1 MMGIVSF
8 IVEAAD
14 QGLETVATS
23 QFAAVAEVSGTV
35 VVGAAT
41 LAMIVLF
48 INMAWQIRPMDGRE
62 LLVLSFKIGLINTFA
77 FNWANFNFV
86 SGHII
91 DGLDEL
97 AGSLIGSATGDD
109 GAGPEYFAARFDL
122 QLDRLAE
129 YGNSA
134 TSHMGAVSK
143 AVMGVFFMALLAVVG
158 GAAGAVLV
166 LAKMMM
172 TFLIGIAP
180 IMILC
185 SMFSVTK
192 DYFHRWLSS
201 LVSFALYSVVMAGI
215 FSMVFGLV
223 SQLVGQI
230 GSPDSVKQVGATL
243 PFLAVVILSLVMV
256 VAIPFIVPMISGNLH
271 AGWAAAAVGG
281 SVRRIMPQS
290 RPQQSG
296 QVPSNTKSYIS
307 RRLNA
312 GADATRSST
321 SATDPRPTTGTGAK
335 VQRMLDRAE
344 RLGGDTQKR

>member
-1 MMGIVSF
+1 MGIVNF
-8 IVEAAD
+8 IVSAAD
-14 QGLETVATS
+14 EGLEKVATS
-23 QFAAVAEVSGTV
+23 QFAAVAEVSGTI

-48 INMAWQIRPMDGRE
+48 INMAWQIRPMDGKE
-62 LLVLSFKIGLINTFA
+62 LLVLSFKIALINTFA

-97 AGSLIGSATGDD
+97 AGRLVGSAIGVDL
-109 GAGPEYFAARFDL
+109 AGPRYFALRFDL

-185 SMFSVTK
+185 SMFPVTK

-201 LVSFALYSVVMAGI
+201 LASFALYPVVMAGI

-223 SQLVGQI
+223 GLLVSQI
-230 GSPDSVKQVGATL
+230 GSADSVEQVGGTI
-243 PFLAVVILSLVMV
+243 PFLAVVILSLAMV
-256 VAIPFIVPMISGNLH
+256 IAIPFIVPMISGNLQ

-281 SVRRIMPQS
+281 SMRRMMPQS
-290 RPQQSG
+290 RPQQSNRAS
-296 QVPSNTKSYIS
+296 SNATSDTS

-312 GADATRSST
+312 GADATRSSN
-321 SATDPRPTTGTGAK
+321 SATDPRPSTGTGAK
-335 VQRMLDRAE
+335 MQRMMDRAE
-344 RLGGDTQKR
+344 RLSEDAKKKR

>member
-23 QFAAVAEVSGTV
+23 QFSAISEVFGTV
-35 VVGAAT
+35 IVGAAT
-41 LAMIVLF
+41 VAVIALF
-48 INMAWQIRPMDGRE
+48 INMAWQVRPMDGRE
-62 LLVLSFKIGLINTFA
+62 MLILLFKIGLIDAFA
-77 FNWANFNFV
+77 LNWANFNFV
-86 SGHII
+86 SGSLI
-91 DGLDEL
+91 DGLDRL
-97 AGSLIGSATGDD
+97 AGSLVGSVTGEE

-166 LAKMMM
+166 LAKLMT

-180 IMILC
+180 VMILC
-185 SMFSVTK
+185 SMFSVTQ

-201 LVSFALYSVVMAGI
+201 LASFALYPVVVAGI

-223 SQLVGQI
+223 GLLVSEI
-230 GSPDSVKQVGATL
+230 GAADSIEQVGATI
-243 PFLAVVILSLVMV
+243 PFLAVVMLSLAMVM
-256 VAIPFIVPMISGNLH
+256 AIPFIVPMISGNLQ
-271 AGWAAAAVGG
+271 AGWAASAVGG
-281 SVRRIMPQS
+281 VARRLTLQHRLQQPN
-290 RPQQSG
+290 RPS
-296 QVPSNTKSYIS
+296 SNTTSHTN
-307 RRLNA
+307 RRLNTGSEA
-312 GADATRSST
+312 PQPRTPAKDARPST
-321 SATDPRPTTGTGAK
+321 ATGEK
-335 VQRMLDRAE
+335 VQRMKDRAD
-344 RLGGDTQKR
+344 RLRN

>member
-1 MMGIVSF
+1 MGIVSF

-35 VVGAAT
+35 IVGAAT

-62 LLVLSFKIGLINTFA
+62 LLVLSLKIGLINTFA

-185 SMFSVTK
+185 SMFPVTK

-201 LVSFALYSVVMAGI
+201 LASFALYPVVMAGI

-223 SQLVGQI
+223 GLLVSQI
-230 GSPDSVKQVGATL
+230 GSADLSNKSVG
-243 PFLAVVILSLVMV
+243 PSRFLRWSSSRLRWS
-256 VAIPFIVPMISGNLH
+256 S
-271 AGWAAAAVGG
+271 
-281 SVRRIMPQS
+281 QS
-290 RPQQSG
+290 
-296 QVPSNTKSYIS
+296 PSSC
-307 RRLNA
+307 R
-312 GADATRSST
+312 
-321 SATDPRPTTGTGAK
+321 
-335 VQRMLDRAE
+335 
-344 RLGGDTQKR
+344 

>member
-1 MMGIVSF
+1 MGIVSF

-97 AGSLIGSATGDD
+97 AGNLIGSATGDD

-185 SMFSVTK
+185 SMFPVTK

-201 LVSFALYSVVMAGI
+201 LASFALYPVVMAGI

-223 SQLVGQI
+223 GLLVSQI
-230 GSPDSVKQVGATL
+230 GSADSVEQVGGTI
-243 PFLAVVILSLVMV
+243 PFLAVVILSLAMV
-256 VAIPFIVPMISGNLH
+256 VAIPFIVPMISGNLQ

-281 SVRRIMPQS
+281 SMRRMMPQS
-290 RPQQSG
+290 RAQQSNRTS
-296 QVPSNTKSYIS
+296 SNAASDTS

-312 GADATRSST
+312 GADATRSSN
-321 SATDPRPTTGTGAK
+321 SATDPRPSTGTGAK
-335 VQRMLDRAE
+335 MQRMMDRAE
-344 RLGGDTQKR
+344 RLSEDAKKKR

>member
-1 MMGIVSF
+1 MGIVSF

-14 QGLETVATS
+14 QGLETVAAS
-23 QFAAVAEVSGTV
+23 QFAAVAEVSGTM

-41 LAMIVLF
+41 LAMIALF

-62 LLVLSFKIGLINTFA
+62 LLVLSLKIGLINTFA

-97 AGSLIGSATGDD
+97 AGSLIGSATEDD

-172 TFLIGIAP
+172 TFLIGITP

-185 SMFSVTK
+185 SMFPVTK

-201 LVSFALYSVVMAGI
+201 MASFALYPVVMAGI

-223 SQLVGQI
+223 GLLVSQI
-230 GSPDSVKQVGATL
+230 GSADSVEQVGGTI
-243 PFLAVVILSLVMV
+243 PFLAVVILSLAMV
-256 VAIPFIVPMISGNLH
+256 IAIPFIVPMISGNLQ
-271 AGWAAAAVGG
+271 AGWAAATVGG
-281 SVRRIMPQS
+281 SMRRMMPQS
-290 RPQQSG
+290 RPQQLNRGS
-296 QVPSNTKSYIS
+296 SNATSDTN

-312 GADATRSST
+312 GADPTRSAN
-321 SATDPRPTTGTGAK
+321 SATDLRPSTGTGAK
-335 VQRMLDRAE
+335 MQRMMDRAE
-344 RLGGDTQKR
+344 RLSEDAKKKR

>member
-1 MMGIVSF
+1 MGIVSF

-41 LAMIVLF
+41 LAMIALF

-62 LLVLSFKIGLINTFA
+62 LLVLSLKIGLINTFA

-180 IMILC
+180 IMVLC
-185 SMFSVTK
+185 SMFPVTK

-201 LVSFALYSVVMAGI
+201 LASFALYPVVMAGI

-223 SQLVGQI
+223 GLLVSQI
-230 GSPDSVKQVGATL
+230 GSADSVEQVGGTI
-243 PFLAVVILSLVMV
+243 PFLAVVILSLAMV
-256 VAIPFIVPMISGNLH
+256 IAIPFIVPMISGNLQ

-281 SVRRIMPQS
+281 SMRRMMPQS
-290 RPQQSG
+290 RPQQSNRAS
-296 QVPSNTKSYIS
+296 SNATSDTS

-312 GADATRSST
+312 GADTTRSSN
-321 SATDPRPTTGTGAK
+321 SAADHRPSTGTGAK
-335 VQRMLDRAE
+335 MQRMMDRAE
-344 RLGGDTQKR
+344 RLSEDAKKKR

>member
-1 MMGIVSF
+1 MGIVSF

-62 LLVLSFKIGLINTFA
+62 LLVLSLKIGLINTFA

-97 AGSLIGSATGDD
+97 AGSLIGSASGDD

-143 AVMGVFFMALLAVVG
+143 AVMGVFFMALLAVIG

-185 SMFSVTK
+185 SMFPVTK

-201 LVSFALYSVVMAGI
+201 LASFALYPVVMAGI

-223 SQLVGQI
+223 GLLVSQI
-230 GSPDSVKQVGATL
+230 GSADSVEQVGGTI
-243 PFLAVVILSLVMV
+243 PFLAVVILSLAMV
-256 VAIPFIVPMISGNLH
+256 VAIPFIVPMISGNLQ

-281 SVRRIMPQS
+281 SMRRMMPQS
-290 RPQQSG
+290 RPQQSNRAS
-296 QVPSNTKSYIS
+296 SNATSDTS

-312 GADATRSST
+312 GADATRSSN
-321 SATDPRPTTGTGAK
+321 SATDPRPSTGTGAK
-335 VQRMLDRAE
+335 MQRMMDRAE
-344 RLGGDTQKR
+344 RLSEDAKKKR